1 MAIDIE
7 NAVNTLYGTAP
18 VSETPG
24 VEAAEQTVGEEQQT
38 IEEVIQQN
46 IAAQSDSPVPE
57 GIPDIPLP
65 PQLTL
70 PASYTPTFTIDNYTN
85 FNITKLR
92 NFFNINKY
100 LEDPIAFIGNY
111 VWAPNFNSSYGLAF
125 DYRLPRDININAIA
139 NEAIESVKKDIKD
152 NTSTNEIRKLVYDY
166 LGTAIKSTL
175 LNNYGSQIVDPKL
188 KDPDNKII
196 NNYFWFMCSQIFA
209 YNSVKSA
216 GATQFKINQ
225 RSLAPL
231 ATAFFMLND
240 YYQPRNKIVDGK
252 NEIVA
257 FFSNEFTFVNDPPVD
272 SQIFGQF
279 EFALSS
285 LTAITI
291 NSEIKILKDYAEG
304 RAFTNE
310 SNYYSNGKSSPAT
323 IESQGIT
330 SYKYSPF
337 FDDNNQNISNSEFK
351 TTPPAKEIQKCK
363 NAIDGKF
370 ETGLRLFYKEGNDNI
385 LDKEPPGSGLGCQTN
400 TLFWSQAKN
409 IIFNAESLNEQNKE
423 RVNLSLPYY
432 NSVNVKPKNYIPSEN
447 DIAKNLVAQYG
458 DLAINIIGDD
468 TFNAEL
474 FLKFLESVNLSEN
487 DVLLDTSLNLDTVSY
502 DYSSLFLTTQNPI
515 IKKLQSFNLLQNTFA
530 YTGLFNVGYTI
541 NKELDILFTPDIQSF
556 HIAADTTN
564 EEKDFKVYDSQIR
577 YGAEYKYSLTQLIYE
592 NSYVYGYNLSKS
604 VENVQGLLDPT
615 AENSIEIS
623 TTNLV
628 DLKIG
633 GGFFFVDQSEVN
645 AGISFVDLPPFAPFL
660 KVFPRRGKNDE
671 LVFVFDTYSTTN
683 TVEKLIVPQEYWAE
697 DGSWEQAKKYYEKEQ
712 GIQTENPNLM
722 YFTDQPLRSI
732 KVFAS
737 QVPPKDF
744 GDLNE
749 LFKEVNVVEEG
760 LSTIINIEPNT
771 KYYFS
776 TKAVSPTG
784 LESFF
789 GEIYEIEI
797 VDDGGTIF
805 PLINIYD
812 GLNQVKKRKAQL
824 EFGNKMRIEP
834 ALLQQAPNP
843 AKNDVGYLTP
853 VVFSGPNEER
863 PQFKV
868 RLTSKKTGKKVDF
881 NIIYKKRL
889 MKASDSAGELNLNAT
904 RKNNILISYSSDANN
919 GESE

>member
-18 VSETPG
+18 ISEASG
-24 VEAAEQTVGEEQQT
+24 LEIEEQITEGQQA
-38 IEEVIQQN
+38 IEDLTEVV
-46 IAAQSDSPVPE
+46 SSELPE
-57 GIPDIPLP
+57 PEAVLPEP
-65 PQLTL
+65 PQVLT
-70 PASYTPTFTIDNYTN
+70 PEDFGTAAAYVPTFTIDNYTN

-92 NFFNINKY
+92 NFFNTNKY

-125 DYRLPRDININAIA
+125 DYRLPSDIDINAIA
-139 NEAIESVKKDIKD
+139 NEAIKSVKKDIKD
-152 NTSTNEIRKLVYDY
+152 ENITDGREVRILVYDY

-188 KDPDNKII
+188 KDPDNRII

-216 GATQFKINQ
+216 GATQFKINEQ
-225 RSLAPL
+225 SLAPL

-240 YYQPRNKIVDGK
+240 YYQPRNKSIDGK
-252 NEIVA
+252 DEIYA
-257 FFSNEFTFVNDPPVD
+257 FFLD
-272 SQIFGQF
+272 QF
-279 EFALSS
+279 EFFEQLNETVFP
-285 LTAITI
+285 LTGFTI
-291 NSEIKILKDYAEG
+291 SSEIEILKNYAEG
-304 RAFTNE
+304 RAFINE

-323 IESQGIT
+323 IESEGIT
-330 SYKYSPF
+330 SYNYSPF
-337 FDDNNQNISNSEFK
+337 FDSNNQNISNSEFK
-351 TTPPAKEIQKCK
+351 TTPPAKEIEKCK

-400 TLFWSQAKN
+400 TLFWNQAKN
-409 IIFNAESLNEQNKE
+409 IIFNAESLNEQNKA

-432 NSVNVKPKNYIPSEN
+432 NSVSVKPKNYIPSEN

-541 NKELDILFTPDIQSF
+541 NKELDVLFTPDIQSF

-592 NSYVYGYNLSKS
+592 NSYVYGYNLSKTIS
-604 VENVQGLLDPT
+604 DPLTILDPT
-615 AENSIEIS
+615 VENSIELS

-633 GGFFFVDQSEVN
+633 GGFFFVDQSKVN

-660 KVFPRRGKNDE
+660 KVFPRRGRNNE
-671 LVFVFDTYSTTN
+671 LTFVFDTYSTTN
-683 TVEKLIVPQEYWAE
+683 KVEEQVIPREYWAE

-712 GIQTENPNLM
+712 GIQSFIPDLM
-722 YFTDQPLRSI
+722 YFTNQPLRSI

-805 PLINIYD
+805 PLISIYD
-812 GLNQVKKRKAQL
+812 GLNQVKKRKTQL
-824 EFGNKMRIEP
+824 EFGDKMRIEP

-843 AKNDVGYLTP
+843 SKNDIGYLSPT
-853 VVFSGPNEER
+853 VFSDPSQER

-881 NIIYKKRL
+881 NIIYKKRV
-889 MKASDSAGELNLNAT
+889 MKASDNAGELNLNVT
-904 RKNNILISYSSDANN
+904 KKNNILISYSSDANN